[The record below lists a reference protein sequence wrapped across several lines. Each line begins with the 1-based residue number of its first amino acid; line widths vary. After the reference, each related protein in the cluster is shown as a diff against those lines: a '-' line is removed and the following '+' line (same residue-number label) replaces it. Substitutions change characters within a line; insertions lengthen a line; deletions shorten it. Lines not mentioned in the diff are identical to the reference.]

1 MSANNYFYHFIL
13 TNPRTMEAPL
23 HPVRSFV
30 GRVVLF
36 GVNKGQTIKADGD
49 LVMHSH
55 TGQVIVGTLLFS
67 ANF

>member
-1 MSANNYFYHFIL
+1 
-13 TNPRTMEAPL
+13 MEAPL

-49 LVMHSH
+49 IVMHSH